1 MIQSKK
7 TKYKNIQHMQKERRE
22 VRMNE
27 WMTGGRYECMY
38 EWMIIC
44 KNRIFL
50 KVKILLVK
58 MADKI
63 TMLKLK
69 SKTVSFPYWNTK
81 TVSGWKNVNNCKHFC
96 YVIISSLTNASQDQQ
111 VKPARNTA
119 ELSKR
124 MTKYRV

>member
-1 MIQSKK
+1 
-7 TKYKNIQHMQKERRE
+7 MQEQDISQGKDI
-22 VRMNE
+22 VS
-27 WMTGGRYECMY
+27 
-38 EWMIIC
+38 
-44 KNRIFL
+44 
-50 KVKILLVK
+50 K

-69 SKTVSFPYWNTK
+69 SKTVGFPYWNTK